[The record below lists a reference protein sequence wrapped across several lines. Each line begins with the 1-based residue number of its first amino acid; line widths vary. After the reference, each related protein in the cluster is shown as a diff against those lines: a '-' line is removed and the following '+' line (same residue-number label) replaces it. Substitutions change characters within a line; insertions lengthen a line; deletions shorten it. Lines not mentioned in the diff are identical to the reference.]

1 MRSAPPVMFLGLCE
15 RASHVRDGYV
25 NLAKW
30 NLLGLKSVVVAYVYP
45 LSLHGFSFVMGIYA
59 PAADET
65 LEVVLRDPAGG
76 QVSSFRASI
85 SAAPSPGEPG
95 EDPAEKVLDIPKPWV
110 LAVAPAAVAAPFIP
124 APGLYKAFVRI
135 DSEEVPV
142 GGLQFALV
150 DPLPLAPERIA
161 AIRADPEASK
171 AVRVEFSCNSC
182 HSGMKPYAALGGVP
196 RSPPAIATRRPTA

>member
-25 NLAKW
+25 DLAKW

-76 QVSSFRASI
+76 QVSSVGAN
-85 SAAPSPGEPG
+85 
-95 EDPAEKVLDIPKPWV
+95 PALN
-110 LAVAPAAVAAPFIP
+110 PAGLRP
-124 APGLYKAFVRI
+124 AG
-135 DSEEVPV
+135 
-142 GGLQFALV
+142 
-150 DPLPLAPERIA
+150 
-161 AIRADPEASK
+161 
-171 AVRVEFSCNSC
+171 
-182 HSGMKPYAALGGVP
+182 
-196 RSPPAIATRRPTA
+196 